1 MESSKK
7 VVIGVG
13 IALAVTLV
21 ILCIC
26 VGIFL
31 LFGGGAVWRAANEG
45 PQEIEISVDTPQ
57 QVKVG
62 EEFSIE
68 VTLENLGDEAQLL
81 YSIDFTDDYLQGID
95 VVSAFPDYEDMNEYG
110 MGNFRSYT
118 FEREIDAGEELVVR
132 IQLIGQ
138 VEGTFSGELDVCV
151 DDGFRCETVTLNT
164 LVRP

>member
-13 IALAVTLV
+13 IALVAILV

-31 LFGGGAVWRAANEG
+31 LFGGGAVWKAANEG
-45 PQEIEISVDTPQ
+45 PQEIEISVDAPQ
-57 QVKVG
+57 QVKLG
-62 EEFSIE
+62 EEFTIE
-68 VTLENLGDEAQLL
+68 VTLENQAVETQLL
-81 YSIDFTDDYLQGID
+81 YSIDCTNDYLRGID
-95 VVSAFPDYEDMNEYG
+95 VVSTFPDYEDMSDYD
-110 MGNFRSYT
+110 MGNFRSYR

-138 VEGTFSGELDVCV
+138 TEGAFSGELDVCV

-164 LVRP
+164 FVQP